1 MYVVDNTLNAPAMLI
16 VSVVLT
22 ARVKTN
28 ALPNADKIGQ
38 SLLTWSCQNLNLPFK
53 FRMLFDEILYNLA
66 QSFGNL

>member
-1 MYVVDNTLNAPAMLI
+1 MYVVDNTLNVPAMLI

-28 ALPNADKIGQ
+28 ALPNADEIGQ
-38 SLLTWSCQNLNLPFK
+38 SLLTWSCQNLNLAFK